1 MSNLENTEHVDAV
14 PECFASSQTYL
25 ANSVVSM
32 INLQSLPFLRIL
44 KNSPSAAQLEFA
56 VLLFLERSTLHDYK
70 LRLDYLQSLMD
81 SVLDNAPS
89 SCHKDVKTT
98 LKPFIYSFGILFSS
112 HLMGNLKDELKHL
125 KSSQFG

>member
-14 PECFASSQTYL
+14 PECFASSETYL

-44 KNSPSAAQLEFA
+44 KNFPSAVQLEFA
-56 VLLFLERSTLHDYK
+56 VLLFLERSTLHDWK
-70 LRLDYLQSLMD
+70 LRLDYLQFIID
-81 SVLDNAPS
+81 SVLVNTPS
-89 SCHKDVKTT
+89 SCHKDVTAT
-98 LKPFIYSFGILFSS
+98 LKPFIHSFGVLFSS
-112 HLMGNLKDELKHL
+112 HLMGNLTNELKNL

>member
-1 MSNLENTEHVDAV
+1 MSNLENTEHVGAV

-44 KNSPSAAQLEFA
+44 KNSPSAVQLEFA
-56 VLLFLERSTLHDYK
+56 VLLFLERSTLHDWK
-70 LRLDYLQSLMD
+70 LRLDYLQSFMD

-89 SCHKDVKTT
+89 SCHKDVTTT
-98 LKPFIYSFGILFSS
+98 LKPFTYSFGILFSS
-112 HLMGNLKDELKHL
+112 HLMGNLKKELKDL